1 VGQLY
6 FQFAGAVGA
15 ESARV
20 DAVYESTTRMLI
32 SWPFDSTGL
41 LIDEDTYGVPMSIR
55 KLQEH
60 DVPDGYREVLRIH

>member
-1 VGQLY
+1 M
-6 FQFAGAVGA
+6 GA
-15 ESARV
+15 ESADL

-41 LIDEDTYGVPMSIR
+41 LIGEETYAVPMPIR

-60 DVPDGYREVLRIH
+60 DVPNGYSEVLRIH